1 MAQGKTIT
9 QLPLIVSA
17 DSSSST
23 IIVKDGVTSQIQ
35 YSALTVSPEVFQ
47 TTVDSKLG
55 LTGGTVDGQVQ
66 IVSSTSSEIPGQ
78 SSQLLP
84 TTGWTSN
91 GWTGNFVT
99 GFTHTTGNT
108 TTLVSSYSAT
118 PATTYVLGYDIVPTN
133 TTYDVYFGQNG
144 EYLNTSLNVTN
155 TVGCSSKKEVNPGF
169 ICYDG
174 FQIKYLIV
182 SGGKS
187 GTQCI
192 NGNCPKGFKCEGG
205 ECVVDLDS
213 GVWSEKYVGVD
224 CTKVVAS
231 PCAYA
236 THINIGCHT
245 CCNARP
251 IFQMCDGTQEILGY
265 TNECATY
272 GPSKSYIGPNGIF
285 YTELLED
292 FIDSITFND
301 TFRGSINYGSSCDG
315 NADCPPGYVCLD
327 GYSVRQI
334 ITSSMISGVNCA
346 SNGYC
351 PQGFVCNNGN
361 CEPDLNS
368 GLWIEIGQKPGGF
381 PIYQGPGGVELHTG
395 WDEGEEYALYDNPN
409 SYEGEYRQTCSIDND
424 CPKGFVC
431 VNGYC
436 IKLIQ
441 TSDLYNGMSTK
452 GVCGCPTGYKI
463 NPVYPYT
470 ATTSCFADLESGYWT
485 NVGTSVN
492 SANGNVTISFGG
504 ISATTNTSGTLGVY
518 AKDYSPLRVSPSSNF
533 DGLLMTYLRTV
544 TGTTTSTFSLSDGNS
559 TNVTQLRGSTSN
571 LTNNFIGID
580 AGNQNVSGER
590 NLSFGQNSLT
600 SNVAGNKN
608 LAIGVDSLKSVV
620 GVDSN
625 IAIGDSSL
633 LTNAYGSN
641 NVSIGVNSMMVD
653 KDPNCSVSI
662 GYNTL
667 MNNSEIDENVAI
679 GCSAGENSNT
689 SNTVYVG
696 ARAGYY
702 DTGSGSTFIGYSSGE
717 NNLGD
722 LNTLLGEYSGNLNTS
737 GDSLTFIGWSSGKE
751 NTTGNE
757 NTFIGSS
764 SGLYNQD
771 GSGNIAVGYM
781 AGALTLDG
789 VTENTSPNG
798 SIYIGNN
805 TKSFNV
811 DDTNSIVIGNS
822 AESQG
827 NNTIVIGNTDNETI
841 FLNGDLSVVG
851 TDSTSFSV
859 NDFGIN
865 STGVVSL
872 VTDSLS
878 IQDSQGDGYNL
889 TTTSGQNGQVL
900 TYTNGNATWESPS
913 GDGNVTG
920 SGTLNYIPKWT
931 GSTGL
936 GNSLIYDNG
945 TNVGIGTS
953 SPSTKLDVI
962 ITGGTIGV
970 RISGDSTSDM
980 LRVTQ
985 TGSGNAL
992 IIEDEGNP
1000 DSTPFTVTSDGKVY
1014 IGTTDPTSSILNVGG
1029 NSHFYGNIFLNGTTN
1044 RAIQNST
1051 PGRALINFAT
1061 AGDSYFNNGNLGI
1074 GTISPGSK
1082 LDINA
1087 STGSTIGLRVS
1098 GGSSVDMVRITQ
1110 TGSGNA
1116 IIVEDDENPD
1126 STPFVVTSGGSVG
1139 IGIDSPLHGYKLH
1152 VRNGAATNSVGI
1164 SGTMSV
1170 FESTGNTYVSILSP
1184 NANTSGIA
1192 FGTADIRS
1200 ASYLRW
1206 SYTNN
1211 QMSLSTNRTGA
1222 TLSFSTDNEQQR
1234 MLITSGGS
1242 VGIGTSSPSQT
1253 LTINGNSLLQGVL
1266 FVGDDLNPG
1275 GIVNGRFNRPL
1286 SGLTTLTSVFHA
1298 PTVYS
1303 GVNIVYGIRSQTIL
1317 GSSVSLTNYSHFSV
1331 ADGNVE
1337 VGSTI
1342 SQNISYSVGSDFTKG
1357 STNIGFYG
1365 GITSSTNNWNIYM
1378 IGNAPNYI
1386 SGDLRIG
1393 SSLNTGSKLYVSAS
1407 TNPVRFEGLQ
1417 TNTGATKTVIA
1428 DNNGVLYTETKPK
1441 KYVALLTQTGTSA
1454 PTAIVLENTL
1464 GSITFAYQ
1472 TVGIYTVTA
1481 TGLLTT
1487 SKTTIV
1493 TGGAVCSVSS
1503 QTTNGFFL
1511 ISYGIPTP
1519 TNGILNN
1526 STLEITVYP

>member
-118 PATTYVLGYDIVPTN
+118 PATTYVLSYDIVPTN

-224 CTKVVAS
+224 CAKVVAS
-231 PCAYA
+231 PCTYA
-236 THINIGCHT
+236 THINISCHT

-265 TNECATY
+265 ENECALY

-292 FIDSITFND
+292 FIDNITFND

-315 NADCPPGYVCLD
+315 NADCPPGYVCIE

-334 ITSSMISGVNCA
+334 ITSSMISGVNCV

-395 WDEGEEYALYDNPN
+395 WNDGEDYALYDNPN

-424 CPKGFVC
+424 CPKGFIC

-436 IKLIQ
+436 VKLIQ

-559 TNVTQLRGSTSN
+559 TNVTQLRGGTSN
-571 LTNNFIGID
+571 LTNNFIGVD

-600 SNVAGNKN
+600 SNVSGNKN
-608 LAIGVDSLKSVV
+608 LAIGVDTLKSIV

-702 DTGSGSTFIGYSSGE
+702 DTGSGSTFVGYASGE

-737 GDSLTFIGWSSGKE
+737 GDSLTFVGWSSGKE

-781 AGALTLDG
+781 AGSMTLDG

-841 FLNGDLSVVG
+841 FLNGDLNVVG

-865 STGVVSL
+865 STGLLSL

-878 IQDSQGDGYNL
+878 IQDNQGNGYSL

-900 TYTNGNATWESPS
+900 TYTDGNATWESS
-913 GDGNVTG
+913 AYVGTVNGGG
-920 SGTLNYIPKWT
+920 SSNYIPKWT
-931 GSTGL
+931 GSTGI
-936 GNSLIYDNG
+936 GNSTIFDNG
-945 TNVGIGTS
+945 STVSIGYSNLLTSFRVSANTFNIGKGGSTSSRALFMGKSITSTWIGSSSCGQFDFNNPEGDQGVVIRTNAGYVGTGATPVAGGIISVQGNAKGLILAGNPIDENHLVIDSFGKVGIGTNIPVS
-953 SPSTKLDVI
+953 KLDVSV
-962 ITGGTIGV
+962 TANTIGL
-970 RISGDSTSDM
+970 RISGNSDSEM

-985 TGSGNAL
+985 TGSGNA
-992 IIEDEGNP
+992 
-1000 DSTPFTVTSDGKVY
+1000 FV
-1014 IGTTDPTSSILNVGG
+1014 
-1029 NSHFYGNIFLNGTTN
+1029 
-1044 RAIQNST
+1044 
-1051 PGRALINFAT
+1051 
-1061 AGDSYFNNGNLGI
+1061 
-1074 GTISPGSK
+1074 
-1082 LDINA
+1082 
-1087 STGSTIGLRVS
+1087 
-1098 GGSSVDMVRITQ
+1098 
-1110 TGSGNA
+1110 
-1116 IIVEDDENPD
+1116 VEDSSNPD
-1126 STPFVVTSGGSVG
+1126 STPFVITSGGTVG

-1152 VRNGAATNSVGI
+1152 VRDGAATNSIGI

-1192 FGTADIRS
+1192 FGTDDIRS

-1242 VGIGTSSPSQT
+1242 VGIGTSSPSST
-1253 LTINGNSLLQGVL
+1253 L
-1266 FVGDDLNPG
+1266 
-1275 GIVNGRFNRPL
+1275 
-1286 SGLTTLTSVFHA
+1286 H
-1298 PTVYS
+1298 
-1303 GVNIVYGIRSQTIL
+1303 
-1317 GSSVSLTNYSHFSV
+1317 
-1331 ADGNVE
+1331 
-1337 VGSTI
+1337 
-1342 SQNISYSVGSDFTKG
+1342 
-1357 STNIGFYG
+1357 
-1365 GITSSTNNWNIYM
+1365 
-1378 IGNAPNYI
+1378 
-1386 SGDLRIG
+1386 
-1393 SSLNTGSKLYVSAS
+1393 VSAS

-1428 DNNGVLYTETKPK
+1428 DNDGVLYTETKPK

-1464 GSITFAYQ
+1464 GDVSFSYVTN
-1472 TVGIYTVTA
+1472 GIYSASTA
-1481 TGLLTT
+1481 GLLTLNKT
-1487 SKTTIV
+1487 SVI
-1493 TGGAVCSVSS
+1493 TGGAACLIN
-1503 QTTNGFFL
+1503 TRTINGFYL
-1511 ISYGIPTP
+1511 VSLGGTSPI
-1519 TNGILNN
+1519 NNILVN